1 MAVTTVKKEEQQQ
14 IQQPAAQTPA
24 QPYTVL
30 AGVSS
35 NTAQRVGQAQQGYKA
50 SDAVNAAQQ
59 TWNQLQAQKPADYN
73 SKYAPALD
81 NILQQIQNP
90 SDFKYEF
97 NGDNLFKSYADLYS
111 QYAKQGM
118 QDAMGQAAALTG
130 GYGNSYAQTLGQQ
143 QYQQNMLPL
152 YEKGLELRDR
162 AYQAH
167 QDNYNRL
174 LQQYNV
180 ISDQENTDYGRYR
193 DTVGDWMTQENQA
206 YNRYQDAQNF
216 DYTQYMNDLNYWTG
230 LAQVENQVYQNELDR
245 QEAIR
250 QYNQDYA
257 LRKAQFEEDKRRYD
271 QEWNAMLAAQSG
283 GGGYGGGPSNNTQ
296 KGVAYHVGNNYFVTD
311 ENGKV
316 QKGISAA
323 EALNGNYAISDD
335 LDIKTKV
342 KTNLANAYNNLFKTP
357 KK

>member
-73 SKYAPALD
+73 SKYAPVLD

-118 QDAMGQAAALTG
+118 EDAMGQAAALTG

-271 QEWNAMLAAQSG
+271 QEWNAMMAAQSG
-283 GGGYGGGPSNNTQ
+283 GGGYNGTKKPDYYGIGGMVFDPKTGQQMTEDQ
-296 KGVAYHVGNNYFVTD
+296 YKGKTVDYTADRDVRNFVTT
-311 ENGKV
+311 
-316 QKGISAA
+316 I
-323 EALNGNYAISDD
+323 GNSVAD
-335 LDIKTKV
+335 L
-342 KTNLANAYNNLFKTP
+342 FR